1 MRRTADANGLLWQK
15 GCFCVVFHGAHGG
28 ESTHTLLA
36 PGHTFTRLT
45 SGRTADMSQQR
56 QTPTHTECDIDLHH
70 NAHTHT
76 QDGGR
81 GTSAQLTTGR
91 TAGKIYIRHQ
101 HTLHHQ
107 TETHTLHTT
116 TAPPH
121 DTHTHTRTDNGNGGA
136 VVKSGNI
143 KVDLR
148 SGAAL
153 PQERTRTHARTRAGH
168 FEHFPRVSV
177 CAFSV
182 CFSVP
187 LLCRFLTLFCR
198 AF

>member
-1 MRRTADANGLLWQK
+1 MWRAAHNHGVLWQK
-15 GCFCVVFHGAHGG
+15 GCFCVVFHGAGGG

-36 PGHTFTRLT
+36 SAHRHTDRDTRLHVVFWHTFTQ
-45 SGRTADMSQQR
+45 S
-56 QTPTHTECDIDLHH
+56 
-70 NAHTHT
+70 
-76 QDGGR
+76 
-81 GTSAQLTTGR
+81 TTGR
-91 TAGKIYIRHQ
+91 TAGKY
-101 HTLHHQ
+101 
-107 TETHTLHTT
+107 TEYSHTLHTT

-198 AF
+198 GF